1 MDHHYIDEHAVAERY
16 LGNTL
21 ALEDREAFE
30 RHLVDCQECTDRL
43 LLAGMFHA
51 RLGNGAG
58 ASHGTTHGTTHGA
71 TDGATDGATQGSP
84 QGAGAL
90 TGPAAL
96 KRRAWNDPRALED
109 NVESGPPP
117 ALFVRVKP
125 LQLLWILLISAF
137 LLVAIPALVWGI
149 FEGYSAR

>member
-1 MDHHYIDEHAVAERY
+1 MAMDHHYIDEHAVAERY

-30 RHLVDCQECTDRL
+30 RHLVDCQECADRL

-58 ASHGTTHGTTHGA
+58 ASHGTTHGATHGA
-71 TDGATDGATQGSP
+71 AHGSP
-84 QGAGAL
+84 QDAGAL
-90 TGPAAL
+90 RGPAAL
-96 KRRAWNDPRALED
+96 ESRRAWNDPRALKD